1 MNGIML
7 LHYLENDARRS
18 VMDLADILG
27 ESEKDVQDT
36 IRYLEDNKIIVGYHT
51 VINWDRANNDHVD
64 AIIEV
69 SAKPERDVGYD
80 KIAERIAKFPEVSDL
95 YLMSGKSEF
104 FVSVSG
110 RTMREVSD
118 FVGQKLAPID
128 GVQATVTCF
137 ILKTYKREGVILEF
151 EPEEDDRQLVT
162 P

>member
-7 LHYLENDARRS
+7 LHCLENDARRS
-18 VMDLADILG
+18 VTDLADILG
-27 ESEKDVQDT
+27 ETEKEVQNT

-51 VINWDRANNDHVD
+51 VINWDRANNDHVG

-69 SAKPERDVGYD
+69 SAKPERSSGYD
-80 KIAERIAKFPEVSDL
+80 KIAERIARFPEVSDM

-104 FVSVSG
+104 FVFVSG
-110 RTMREVSD
+110 RTMREISD
-118 FVGQKLAPID
+118 FVGQKLAPLD

-137 ILKTYKREGVILEF
+137 ILKKYKSNGIILEF
-151 EPEEDDRQLVT
+151 EQEEDDRQLVT

>member
-1 MNGIML
+1 MDSIKL
-7 LHYLENDARRS
+7 LHLLADDPRATIT
-18 VMDLADILG
+18 DLADILG
-27 ESEKDVQDT
+27 ESEKDIQSQ

-69 SAKPERDVGYD
+69 SAKPERDSGYD
-80 KIAERIAKFPEVSDL
+80 KIAERIAKFPEVTDM

-110 RTMREVSD
+110 KTMREVSD

-137 ILKTYKREGVILEF
+137 VLKTYKRDGVLMEF
-151 EPEEDDRQLVT
+151 EQEEDDRQLVT